1 MNFSLFGIGIAVG
14 SLDKSDPI
22 FILVPKP
29 ERMETMKRIVSIA
42 IILVVIAVTLIA
54 AYFGLK

>member
-1 MNFSLFGIGIAVG
+1 MKMMN
-14 SLDKSDPI
+14 
-22 FILVPKP
+22 
-29 ERMETMKRIVSIA
+29 RIVSIA